1 MKASWDYYE
10 KGMGNEAT
18 VKWVLS
24 LQDDLV
30 KSSLVDRFGDMT
42 EKQIV
47 KAVQQA
53 DAIPTEIVNERLVR
67 NVRQI
72 SNDYMNDGKGDGTV
86 GHTMTDDE
94 IIAKFRNKKMT
105 TVEKMVKR
113 IDKDGADLFNQV
125 RMFSGEY
132 EMRNGIAEP
141 KN

>member
-18 VKWVLS
+18 VKWMLS
-24 LQDDLV
+24 LEGDLFV
-30 KSSLVDRFGDMT
+30 SSLVDRFGDMT
-42 EKQIV
+42 EKQII

-72 SNDYMNDGKGDGTV
+72 SNDYMNNGKGDGTV
-86 GHTMTDDE
+86 GHTMSDDE
-94 IIAKFRNKKMT
+94 IILKFRNKKMT

-113 IDKDGADLFNQV
+113 IDKDGADIFNQV

-132 EMRNGIAEP
+132 EMINGIAEP